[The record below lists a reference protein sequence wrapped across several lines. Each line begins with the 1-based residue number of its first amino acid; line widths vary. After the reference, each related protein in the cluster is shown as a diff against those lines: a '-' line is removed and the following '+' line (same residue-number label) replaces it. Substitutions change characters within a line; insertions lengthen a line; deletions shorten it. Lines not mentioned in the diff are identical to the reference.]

1 MELSSLELSLIAV
14 IVVLVLILLWLLRRS
29 ALETGE
35 RSRYRGPTPAPLER
49 RAFLPGRM
57 VLQIQHGEAALERER
72 IEGWLRSIAPRAR
85 LEGDPITLRAGE
97 AGYRS
102 LLSVEVDDNDQ
113 QLLQRLLELNRPGEK
128 REGDGLRLL
137 SAGPD
142 WLASCSQQ
150 GGSPTG
156 GPGGWPT
163 PVTDFTTPNLS
174 QVLQGAQWR
183 IRRPAAAQS
192 WGAGRGVNVAILDT
206 LPDVHHLAQ
215 VYAREHERASRGN
228 AHPLA
233 LRLLQPN
240 GRVKFYPA
248 SYEALE
254 RLAASRT
261 ACHEYKM
268 ADHGLFIA
276 GLIHEIA
283 PEANLHL
290 IEVMNEYGVGDSF
303 SLGQG
308 IQKLQELIERSSGP
322 WVVNCSF
329 MVDAPDPRGAD
340 ARPYYPPTGSLKTWL
355 EKLEQEELVQ
365 QLERMLASTR
375 ELYALLDT
383 TQERRRVCLVA
394 AAGNDSGQA
403 PTEDCT
409 RMPTTD
415 RYRAR
420 FPAAFDEFIGV
431 AALTRGAAPRPA
443 GYSNYADNPANSA
456 FAALG
461 GEAGPG
467 QGVLGIYLGDFPVQ
481 RNPDGSFDY
490 QVNTGGWAW
499 WAGTSFAAPMVSGLA
514 AAILST
520 PAQPNDPRS
529 ARERVAQYLQ
539 TLAQTQGDDRMLP
552 LTQP

>member
-1 MELSSLELSLIAV
+1 MELSSFELSLIAV
-14 IVVLVLILLWLLRRS
+14 IVILVLILLGLLRRP
-29 ALETGE
+29 APGE
-35 RSRYRGPTPAPLER
+35 RSRYRGPTPPPVER
-49 RAFLPGRM
+49 RAFLPGKI
-57 VLQIQHGEAALERER
+57 VLQVQHAEAALERER
-72 IEGWLRSIAPRAR
+72 IDGWLRSVAPGAR

-102 LLSVEVDDNDQ
+102 LLTAEVGDDDR
-113 QLLQRLLELNRPGEK
+113 QLLQRLLELNRSREK

-163 PVTDFTTPNLS
+163 PATDSSTPNLA

-183 IRRPAAAQS
+183 IRRPPGAQS

-215 VYAREHERASRGN
+215 VYAREHGKASQGN

-254 RLAASRT
+254 RLTTSRT
-261 ACHEYKM
+261 ACHEYRM

-276 GLIHEIA
+276 GLIHELA
-283 PEANLHL
+283 PDANLHL

-329 MVDAPDPRGAD
+329 MIDAPDLRGKD

-355 EKLEQEELVQ
+355 DMLEQEELAQ
-365 QLERMLASTR
+365 QLELMLASAR

-383 TQERRRVCLVA
+383 TQERERVCLVA
-394 AAGNDSGQA
+394 AAGNDSGCA
-403 PTEDCT
+403 PTEDCA
-409 RMPTTD
+409 RAPTND

-431 AALTRGAAPRPA
+431 AALTRGTAPRPA
-443 GYSNYADNPANSA
+443 GYSNYADNPVNAG

-490 QVNTGGWAW
+490 QVNTSGWAW
-499 WAGTSFAAPMVSGLA
+499 WAGTSFAAPLVSGLA

-520 PAQPNDPRS
+520 TAQPNDPRS
-529 ARERVAQYLQ
+529 ARERVTQYLQ
-539 TLAQTQGDDRMLP
+539 ALAQTQGDDRMLP